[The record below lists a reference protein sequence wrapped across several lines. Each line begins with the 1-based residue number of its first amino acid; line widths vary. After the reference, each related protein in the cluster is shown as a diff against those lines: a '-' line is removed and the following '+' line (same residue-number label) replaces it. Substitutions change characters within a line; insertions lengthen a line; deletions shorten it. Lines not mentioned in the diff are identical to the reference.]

1 MKKEVK
7 LLIWSSILANA
18 VLFGLKYFAG
28 IMDNSVAIIA
38 DAWHSLSDTMT
49 SVIVLVGFKIA
60 SMPPD
65 NEHPFGHGR
74 AESIAAIMVGSVLGM
89 VGLNFAIESGM
100 RLASQETTHYGE
112 YSLYII
118 AFSILIKEI
127 LAQIT
132 IRMGK
137 RLSSQSLIADGWHH
151 RTDSISS
158 AIILIG
164 VVFGGIAWWF
174 DGVAGLGVSIMIIY
188 AAYEIIKDTIGG
200 LLGETPDASMLHEII
215 DISNSVDSRI
225 SSIHNLK
232 MHSYGDHKELNLDI
246 RLPENMTVVEA
257 HSIADNLE
265 DEIYKKFGMK
275 ATVHIE
281 PGIIVS

>member
-7 LLIWSSILANA
+7 ILIWSSIIANA
-18 VLFGLKYFAG
+18 ILFGFKYFAG
-28 IMDNSVAIIA
+28 VMDNSVAIIA

-60 SMPPD
+60 AMPPD
-65 NEHPFGHGR
+65 SEHPFGHGR

-89 VGLNFAIESGM
+89 VGLNFAIESFL
-100 RLASQETTHYGE
+100 RLLTHETTYYGQI
-112 YSLYII
+112 SLYVISLSII
-118 AFSILIKEI
+118 IKEAF
-127 LAQIT
+127 AQVT

-137 RLSSQSLIADGWHH
+137 KLNSQSLMADGWHH

-164 VVFGGIAWWF
+164 VIFNGIAWWF
-174 DGVAGLGVSIMIIY
+174 DGVAGMGVSIMIIY

-200 LLGETPDASMLHEII
+200 LLGETPDASMLHDII
-215 DISNSVDSRI
+215 NLSNSIDSRI
-225 SSIHNLK
+225 TSIHNLK
-232 MHSYGDHKELNLDI
+232 LHNYGDHKELNLDI
-246 RLPENMTVVEA
+246 RLPETMTVLEA
-257 HSIADNLE
+257 HNIADALE
-265 DEIYKKFGMK
+265 HAILEQFAMK

-281 PGIIVS
+281 PGIIAQ

>member
-1 MKKEVK
+1 MKREVK
-7 LLIWSSILANA
+7 VLIWSSIIANA
-18 VLFGLKYFAG
+18 ILFGLKYFAG
-28 IMDNSVAIIA
+28 ILDNSVAIIA

-49 SVIVLVGFKIA
+49 SVIVLVGFKVA
-60 SMPPD
+60 AMPPD
-65 NEHPFGHGR
+65 KEHPFGHGR

-89 VGLNFAIESGM
+89 VGLNFAIESGL
-100 RLASQETTHYGE
+100 RLASQETTNYGE

-118 AFSILIKEI
+118 AFSILIKEV

-132 IRMGK
+132 IKMGK
-137 RLSSQSLIADGWHH
+137 NLNSQSLIADGWHH

-164 VVFGGIAWWF
+164 VIFGGIAWWF
-174 DGVAGLGVSIMIIY
+174 DGVAGLGVSIMILY

-200 LLGETPDASMLHEII
+200 LLGETPDANMLHEII
-215 DISNSVDSRI
+215 DISNSVDNRI

-232 MHSYGDHKELNLDI
+232 LHSYGDHKELNLDI

-257 HSIADNLE
+257 HSIADQLE
-265 DEIYKKFGMK
+265 RAIHEKYSMK

-281 PGIIVS
+281 PGIIAS

>member
-1 MKKEVK
+1 MKREVK
-7 LLIWSSILANA
+7 LLIWSSIIANA
-18 VLFGLKYFAG
+18 ILFGMKYFAG

-49 SVIVLVGFKIA
+49 SVIVLVGFKVA
-60 SMPPD
+60 AMPPD
-65 NEHPFGHGR
+65 KEHPFGHGR
-74 AESIAAIMVGSVLGM
+74 AESIAALMVGSILGM

-100 RLASQETTHYGE
+100 RLASAETTHYGA
-112 YSLYII
+112 YSAYII
-118 AFSILIKEI
+118 GFSIIIKEV

-137 RLSSQSLIADGWHH
+137 SLNSQSLIADGWHH

-158 AIILIG
+158 AIILVGLI
-164 VVFGGIAWWF
+164 FGGIGWWF
-174 DGVAGLGVSIMIIY
+174 DGVAGLGVSFMILY
-188 AAYEIIKDTIGG
+188 AAYEIIKDTIDG
-200 LLGETPDASMLHEII
+200 LLGETPDANMLHEII
-215 DISNSVDSRI
+215 DISNAVDNRI

-232 MHSYGDHKELNLDI
+232 LHSYGDHKELNLDI
-246 RLPENMTVVEA
+246 RLPESMTVVEA
-257 HSIADNLE
+257 HNIADMLE
-265 DEIYKKFGMK
+265 HKIYEQYGMK